1 MKRIMLLGAAA
12 LLTTAAAKPDAVP
25 APSFRV
31 GDSWVYEQS
40 HQQGTQGFGQQR
52 LDMTIERTGEDTI
65 LIGMKPDGVPMAYE
79 DHVMGPDLSQHR
91 IVDGKDVETVR
102 PLNFPMAVGQS
113 WSVDFTDPTRRGQQ
127 ASAHIHRTYKVI
139 GWEDVVVPAGTFHA
153 IEVESSGV
161 DQAVIDV
168 PNVAMGGAMASPQG
182 ATAISQSQ
190 RGGRQLLT
198 VRWHSEMYYAPAV
211 KNFVKSVEE
220 QFNTDGV
227 LVSRDTRLLDSF
239 HPAS

>member
-1 MKRIMLLGAAA
+1 MKQLLLLSGAA

-25 APSFRV
+25 APSFKV

-40 HQQGTQGFGQQR
+40 HQQGTQGFNQQR
-52 LDMTIERTGEDTI
+52 LDIAIQRTGSETVV
-65 LIGMKPDGVPMAYE
+65 LGLKPDGVPMPFE
-79 DHVMGPDLSQHR
+79 EHVVGTDLSQRR
-91 IVDGKDVETVR
+91 IVDGKEEQTVR
-102 PLNFPMAVGQS
+102 PLNFPMTVGET
-113 WSVDFTDPTRRGQQ
+113 WTVDFNDPTRRGQQ

-139 GWEDVVVPAGTFHA
+139 GWSDVVVPAGTFHA

-168 PNVAMGGAMASPQG
+168 PNVALGGAAASPEG
-182 ATAISQSQ
+182 ATAISTSQ
-190 RGGRQLLT
+190 RGGRRLLT
-198 VRWHSEMYYAPAV
+198 TQFHSEMYYAPEV

-220 QFNTDGV
+220 QYNTDGV
-227 LVSRDTRLLDSF
+227 LVSRDTRLLDAY